1 MSKTKKEDVKSST
14 NKKKKIIIG
23 SIIGVV
29 LLLIIIFLLWFF
41 NRKFDVTFDMNNGS
55 KEEILQVKRNHTID
69 EKDIKTEK
77 ELGELF
83 IAWYEVIGVKE
94 KEDVL
99 AKEPFDFN
107 TKITKDLKLKALY
120 EGKIETITITFDSKG
135 GSAVSPITINK
146 GTTLTL
152 PKNPKYK
159 GYTFKGW
166 TDKHGKVIYNNALLE
181 EDTTLYAN
189 WEKIVEKP
197 EPAIPEEKI
206 VEKPQPAIPEEKIS
220 LTLNRDTLHVNG
232 VKTAKATASVENSS
246 GKVTYSLSDTNCMT
260 INENTGD
267 ISVVS
272 EPKNCSNG
280 ATITVSAKTPG
291 GKSATA
297 TIYYEKDLALIYENT
312 TYTKDDR
319 TSGKG
324 PTFTVNANQN
334 VTWNI
339 DAAVKPSYNYT
350 YNDYKNKTATSV
362 TGGYKIDS
370 KVESTGD
377 ISRITTDVKVS
388 ATTKAGQKISLVI
401 NQYVA

>member
-1 MSKTKKEDVKSST
+1 
-14 NKKKKIIIG
+14 
-23 SIIGVV
+23 
-29 LLLIIIFLLWFF
+29 
-41 NRKFDVTFDMNNGS
+41 
-55 KEEILQVKRNHTID
+55 
-69 EKDIKTEK
+69 
-77 ELGELF
+77 
-83 IAWYEVIGVKE
+83 
-94 KEDVL
+94 
-99 AKEPFDFN
+99 
-107 TKITKDLKLKALY
+107 
-120 EGKIETITITFDSKG
+120 
-135 GSAVSPITINK
+135 
-146 GTTLTL
+146 
-152 PKNPKYK
+152 
-159 GYTFKGW
+159 
-166 TDKHGKVIYNNALLE
+166 
-181 EDTTLYAN
+181 
-189 WEKIVEKP
+189 
-197 EPAIPEEKI
+197 
-206 VEKPQPAIPEEKIS
+206 
-220 LTLNRDTLHVNG
+220 
-232 VKTAKATASVENSS
+232 
-246 GKVTYSLSDTNCMT
+246 MT

-312 TYTKDDR
+312 TYTKDDK
-319 TSGKG
+319 TDGKG

-339 DAAVKPSYNYT
+339 DAAVKPSYDYT

-370 KVESTGD
+370 IVESTGA

>member
-29 LLLIIIFLLWFF
+29 LLLVIIFLLWFF

-189 WEKIVEKP
+189 WEKIVEKSQP
-197 EPAIPEEKI
+197 VIPEEK
-206 VEKPQPAIPEEKIS
+206 PQPVKPEEKIS

-246 GKVTYSLSDTNCMT
+246 GNVTYSLSDTNCMT

-297 TIYYEKDLALIYENT
+297 TIYYEKDLALIHENT
-312 TYTKDDR
+312 TYTKDDK
-319 TSGKG
+319 TSGRG
-324 PTFTVNANQN
+324 DTFTVNANQN

-339 DAAVKPSYNYT
+339 DVAVKPSYNYT
-350 YNDYKNKTATSV
+350 YNDYKNRTATSV
-362 TGGYKIDS
+362 TGGYLIDS
-370 KVESTGD
+370 KVESTGAN
-377 ISRITTDVKVS
+377 IKIPTDVKVS

-401 NQYVA
+401 NKYVA

>member
-69 EKDIKTEK
+69 EKYIKTEK

-83 IAWYEVIGVKE
+83 IAWYEVIDVKE

-135 GSAVSPITINK
+135 GSAVRPITINK
-146 GTTLTL
+146 GTELTL
-152 PKNPKYK
+152 PKNPTYK

-166 TDKHGKVIYNNALLE
+166 VDVNDRPIYDKALLS
-181 EDTTLYAN
+181 EDTTLYAK
-189 WEKIVEKP
+189 WKKVEEKKETPKQEKKEEPTIEVKPEKITL
-197 EPAIPEEKI
+197 
-206 VEKPQPAIPEEKIS
+206 S
-220 LTLNRDTLHVNG
+220 LSRDTIHYNG
-232 VKTAKATASVENSS
+232 IKTAKASAKVENAT
-246 GKVTYSLSDTNCMT
+246 GDVTYSLSNTLCMG
-260 INENTGD
+260 IDAKTGV
-267 ISVVS
+267 ITA
-272 EPKNCSNG
+272 KNNG
-280 ATITVSAKTPG
+280 ACSKGAEIKVYAKTPSG
-291 GKSATA
+291 TTA
-297 TIYYEKDLALIYENT
+297 EQTIYYEKDLALIHENT

-319 TSGKG
+319 TSGRG
-324 PTFTVNANQN
+324 DTFTVNANQN

-339 DAAVKPSYNYT
+339 DVAVKPSYNYT

-370 KVESTGD
+370 IVESTGD

>member
-83 IAWYEVIGVKE
+83 IAWYEVIDVKE
-94 KEDVL
+94 NEDVL

-107 TKITKDLKLKALY
+107 TKITKNLKLKALY

-146 GTTLTL
+146 GTALTL

-189 WEKIVEKP
+189 WEKIVEKS
-197 EPAIPEEKI
+197 EL
-206 VEKPQPAIPEEKIS
+206 VIPEEKIS

-246 GKVTYSLSDTNCMT
+246 GNVTYSLSDTNCMT
-260 INENTGD
+260 INENTGV
-267 ISVVS
+267 INVASN
-272 EPKNCSNG
+272 PKNCSNG
-280 ATITVSAKTPG
+280 ATITVTAKTPS

-297 TIYYEKDLALIYENT
+297 TIYYEKDLALTHENK
-312 TYTKDDR
+312 TYTKNDK
-319 TSGKG
+319 TYGKSS
-324 PTFTVNANQN
+324 TFTVNANQN
-334 VTWNI
+334 VSWNI
-339 DAAVKPSYNYT
+339 EAAEKKSYRYT
-350 YNDYKNKTATSV
+350 YNAYKNKTATSV
-362 TGGYKIDS
+362 TGEYTIDS
-370 KVESTGD
+370 IVESTGA
-377 ISRITTDVKVS
+377 ISKISTDVKVT
-388 ATTKAGQKISLVI
+388 ATTKAEQKLSLII
-401 NQYVA
+401 NKYVA